1 MCTVPKALKPSE
13 RFYYPKR
20 GYNSPRYPSLTTVQY
35 IGKLLSTSQGGGG
48 FMFAARLITV
58 LLLILAILIAYNPQ
72 FREQVMDTWEA
83 VKPAVVQLM
92 DGFYAAFRNVIV
104 GDGSNDQ
111 MDHPPGDP
119 GVNFDRIVTMS
130 DTFSN

>member
-1 MCTVPKALKPSE
+1 
-13 RFYYPKR
+13 
-20 GYNSPRYPSLTTVQY
+20 
-35 IGKLLSTSQGGGG
+35 
-48 FMFAARLITV
+48 MFAARLITV